1 MFQLEIMALI
11 LVLIVPVAL
20 VALQMAVEIGNNNHH
35 VVDILIAL
43 PRLDSYAK
51 YRALANNFA
60 KQTENIIFITTCNHV
75 RKYNAYF
82 AWRYHQK

>member
-51 YRALANNFA
+51 YRALAKKFETN
-60 KQTENIIFITTCNHV
+60 
-75 RKYNAYF
+75 RKCE
-82 AWRYHQK
+82 K